1 MWLKDPPVAAP
12 SVLPDAFRPTALWVA
27 AVLALGASSG
37 WAQQSGLSIT
47 PTFEATQE
55 FTDNLRLS
63 ATDRKAEA
71 ITTVTPGIRISSWS
85 GPLQGSLDLGLSGIL
100 YASDPSASTLTFD
113 NQTDLS
119 ASFKFEV
126 VEQHFFI
133 DAEASITQQSVSA
146 FGLQST
152 RPSSINDNTTEFRT
166 LTVSPYVRGKL
177 FDGEV
182 DVEGRLTSE
191 YTNSSDDDVGASYS
205 HDASV
210 SFSGGRGAVGW
221 LVRGSRSYSDFEGG
235 RATAED
241 RIYTQV
247 SYVFD
252 PTLRFFL
259 QVATSATT
267 S

>member
-1 MWLKDPPVAAP
+1 MFALAA
-12 SVLPDAFRPTALWVA
+12 LAA
-27 AVLALGASSG
+27 AVPAA
-37 WAQQSGLSIT
+37 WAQRSGLSIT

-113 NQTDLS
+113 NQTGLS
-119 ASFKFEV
+119 AAFNFEV
-126 VEQHFFI
+126 VEQHVFI
-133 DAEASITQQSVSA
+133 DASASITQQSVSA
-146 FGLQST
+146 FGLQSS
-152 RPSSINDNTTEFRT
+152 RPGSINDNSTEYRT

-182 DVEGRLTSE
+182 DVEGRLTSQ
-191 YTNSSDDDVGASYS
+191 YTNASGDDLGASYS

-252 PTLRFFL
+252 PTL
-259 QVATSATT
+259 
-267 S
+267 